1 MSSTSSQN
9 DTPFGATSS
18 DAARDDVR
26 DRTEKAKADARE
38 AGEELK
44 ANARQTRDDLES
56 QVSKLREDLAGVTDS
71 LRTLAGGQ
79 AENARRQA
87 FALRDDVRD
96 RGERYFRQAQ
106 ETASE
111 FEEQLSE
118 RVRSEPIKSVL
129 IAAAVGYVYA
139 RLFR

>member
-1 MSSTSSQN
+1 MSNSVPN
-9 DTPFGATSS
+9 NLSS
-18 DAARDDVR
+18 DSRAEEAAKDDVK
-26 DRTEKAKADARE
+26 DRTEKAKADLKGAKE
-38 AGEELK
+38 DLK
-44 ANARQTRDDLES
+44 ANAQNTKEDLEA
-56 QVSKLREDLAGVTDS
+56 QVSKLREDVAGVADS

-79 AENARRQA
+79 ADNARRQA
-87 FALRDDVRD
+87 YALRDDVRD

-111 FEEQLSE
+111 FEEQVSE
-118 RVRSEPIKSVL
+118 RVRAEPIKSIL

>member
-1 MSSTSSQN
+1 MSESTSNEFS
-9 DTPFGATSS
+9 
-18 DAARDDVR
+18 
-26 DRTEKAKADARE
+26 
-38 AGEELK
+38 
-44 ANARQTRDDLES
+44 ANAGPDRADLEA
-56 QVSKLREDLAGVTDS
+56 QIAKLREDVAGVADS

-79 AENARRQA
+79 ADNARRQA
-87 FALRDDVRD
+87 YALRDDVRD

-111 FEEQLSE
+111 FEEQVSE
-118 RVRSEPIKSVL
+118 RVRAEPIKSIL